1 MFIVAFLA
9 WFFNSSIED
18 PHLPRTELWSMIID
32 EVLGLSETTGD
43 AVNVSSESGLKYLPQ
58 RLPLFSTAALILILS
73 LIHGDAVC
81 LLALRRLSLYRT
93 EHVVIRLGA
102 GLGILATVTLCCG
115 LAGQLNKTAICLAAI
130 ISVAVAAV
138 QRWNLKSESSQPLI
152 SSTAQKHVS
161 RAVATFA
168 LLIIVPF
175 AIYLLLGSVSPPTD
189 FDVREYHLQGPKEW
203 FQAGQ
208 ITFLRHNV
216 YTSFPFLTEM
226 LSLTGMV
233 FAEDWWSGAL
243 VGQIV
248 LSCFQLLSA
257 LTIFSIARRLISTDV
272 AWLATLIYVTTPW
285 TLRISLIAYAEG
297 ALTFYLIA
305 SVMTAFLIRDLPRH
319 VFGTTFVCGALAG
332 CAMATKYTGLISVI
346 LPTAFLLAAQL
357 RKRAS
362 DGATKGDPGQIDH
375 RRWRSLLRPAVAFGL
390 GIGLMIAP
398 WLLKNL
404 IETGNPVYPLAYG
417 VFGGSEWTPEM
428 NARWKPAHAAAEHD
442 LLRIPE
448 HIFGAAVYN
457 KWTSG
462 LLFALA
468 VPTVLLW
475 RRSNAIPPIMCLL
488 IWGFATWW
496 GFTHRIDRFWIP
508 LIPLLSLAAG
518 SAWLISGSKSWKIFL
533 LTVIAAVTLFNVRFC
548 GTALV
553 GFHVGLMDLEVA
565 RQTTIRADI
574 RLLNDTLPREAK
586 VLMVGEAEVF
596 DAAFPVAYNTVFDSC
611 LFEEWTTLPEDNELP
626 ARERRMLP
634 PAVIRQRLGD
644 EGITHVLINWGAVLR
659 YRMTYGYSEYVAPG
673 RFRQLADDGV
683 LNSHKILLQQP
694 WDKLSGGEQ
703 AMVKSWPGSESIVTD
718 GTAFSVVE
726 LYRVAPT
733 D

>member
-9 WFFNSSIED
+9 WFFSSAIED
-18 PHLPRTELWSMIID
+18 PQMLRTELWSMMAD
-32 EVLGLSETTGD
+32 EVLGLSD
-43 AVNVSSESGLKYLPQ
+43 ATSEASNAIPPSGLKYLPQ
-58 RLPLFSTAALILILS
+58 RLPLFGIAAIILILAA
-73 LIHGDAVC
+73 IHGDAVC
-81 LLALRRLSLYRT
+81 LLALRRVSLYWT
-93 EHVVIRLGA
+93 EHAVIRLGT
-102 GLGILATVTLCCG
+102 GLGILATLCLCCG
-115 LAGQLNKTAICLAAI
+115 LAGQLNKTAICLPAI
-130 ISVAVAAV
+130 FSAGVVAVLRWKLTSETP
-138 QRWNLKSESSQPLI
+138 QRTRQ
-152 SSTAQKHVS
+152 TAEKPTS
-161 RAVATFA
+161 RILATVT
-168 LLIIVPF
+168 LLIVVPF
-175 AIYLLLGSVSPPTD
+175 AIYLLLGAVSPPTD

-233 FAEDWWSGAL
+233 LAEDWWSGAL
-243 VGQIV
+243 VGQVV
-248 LSCFQLLSA
+248 LACFQLLSA
-257 LTIFSIARRLISTDV
+257 LAVFSIARRWISADV
-272 AWLATLIYVTTPW
+272 AWLATLIYLTTPW

-305 SVMTAFLIRDLPRH
+305 SVMTALLIRDLPRR
-319 VFGTTFVCGALAG
+319 VLGMTFVCGALAG
-332 CAMATKYTGLISVI
+332 CSMATKYTGLISVI
-346 LPTAFLLAAQL
+346 LPTAVLLTAQL
-357 RKRAS
+357 RKRAP
-362 DGATKGDPGQIDH
+362 DEATKTDPTQMD
-375 RRWRSLLRPAVAFGL
+375 RSRCRSLLRPAVAFGL
-390 GIGLMIAP
+390 GIGMMIAP

-468 VPTVLLW
+468 VPAMLLW
-475 RRSNAIPPIMCLL
+475 RRNNMIPPIVCLL
-488 IWGFATWW
+488 VWGFATWW

-518 SAWLISGSKSWKIFL
+518 TAWLISASKVWKTFL
-533 LTVIAAVTLFNVRFC
+533 LSVIAAVTLFNVRFC
-548 GTALV
+548 STALV
-553 GFHVGLMDLEVA
+553 GFHVGLMDLEIA

-574 RLLNDTLPREAK
+574 RFLNETLPKDAK

-596 DAAFPVAYNTVFDSC
+596 DATFAVAYNTVFDSC
-611 LFEEWTTLPEDNELP
+611 LFEDWTTLPEDNQRP
-626 ARERRMLP
+626 VTERRMLP
-634 PAVIRQRLGD
+634 TAIIRQRLRD

-683 LNSHKILLQQP
+683 LGSQKNLLQQP
-694 WDKLSGGEQ
+694 WDKLSDGEQ
-703 AMVKSWPGSESIVTD
+703 AMVKSWPGNESLVRDGVT
-718 GTAFSVVE
+718 FSVVE
-726 LYRVAPT
+726 LYNVVREN
-733 D
+733 